1 MHCRRQP
8 IYRFGFPW
16 SHTLQ
21 ALVLGVVVLLPRELV
36 FAQQDTTSVL
46 VGTVYA
52 EAGQPLADV
61 ELLLDDELTV
71 RTDPTGSFRVPGV
84 LPGNHVLML
93 SARGFASRTFRFTV
107 PEGSAGEIDLGAV
120 MLEVVLG
127 SMALLGTVSDSRT
140 GEPIPAA
147 VLTLDGTV
155 SVATNIS
162 GNFRLSEV
170 TPGTHLLYVKRIGF
184 KRAMLSLNLPSNQT
198 GVDLD
203 IRLDPVPV
211 ELPEVVVEGE
221 RTLYAYGRLRDFY
234 ERRNKGIGHFVTRWD
249 IEKRKPRVASEMLAG
264 ISSLRI
270 VPGPLGRNTIEL
282 SDQSLSCRTP
292 LLFVDGTLIRGGNP
306 DEVLTPQDIEGMEI
320 YTRVNEVPLE
330 FSIQAGAACGVIAVW
345 TR

>member
-1 MHCRRQP
+1 MLR
-8 IYRFGFPW
+8 
-16 SHTLQ
+16 TLKTV
-21 ALVLGVVVLLPRELV
+21 VLGVAIFLPHEIVL
-36 FAQQDTTSVL
+36 AQQDTRPVL

-52 EAGQPLADV
+52 DKGRPLGDV
-61 ELLLDDELTV
+61 ELLLDGVATT
-71 RTDPTGSFRVPGV
+71 RTDQTGNFRVPGII
-84 LPGNHVLML
+84 PGNHVLTL
-93 SARGFASRTFRFTV
+93 SASGFSSRTFRFTV
-107 PEGSAGEIDLGAV
+107 PEESKGEIDLGAV
-120 MLEVVLG
+120 MLGVMTSGTAV
-127 SMALLGTVSDSRT
+127 LGTVTDSRT

-147 VLTLDGTV
+147 VVTLDGTA

-162 GNFRLSEV
+162 GNFRLSDV

-184 KRAMLSLNLPSNQT
+184 KRGLINLDLPGDQT
-198 GVDLD
+198 GVELD

-249 IEKRKPRVASEMLAG
+249 IERRQPRVASAMLAG

-270 VPGPLGRNTIEL
+270 VPGPLGRNRIEL

-292 LLFVDGTLIRGGNP
+292 LLFLDGTLIRGGNP
-306 DEVLTPQDIEGMEI
+306 DEILTPQDIEGMEI
-320 YTRVNEVPLE
+320 YTRVNEVPPE